1 LAVVNL
7 GAGALGL
14 WRPFGILG
22 VARPSTFSLLT
33 QHYGDGDDDN
43 DAVLLSNELLIHLL
57 LSRMCFALNVTVGL
71 LLVCVSNESL
81 RIRHIVLRLVC
92 TGTAVYSAGE
102 VWIDTPVALRLGL
115 NMQDPTQSSSLPI
128 QFVLEALNG
137 ASFVI
142 FLLAV
147 GGMLLATISL
157 ISLRRQQE
165 PQSPVIK
172 SSKKD

>member
-1 LAVVNL
+1 M
-7 GAGALGL
+7 